1 MKHSG
6 KSKHSHKHSHKHS
19 DKELM
24 STSAILLGM
33 ITMISFSVIDSTIFL
48 FGEEEFYDFLDENVD
63 FLDEYTIPI
72 FISGISSAISIL
84 IAKMFAH
91 YYLKRKYII
100 NEHPIIDFLGV
111 LIGMSFVIF
120 IYHIKKMSSN

>member
-1 MKHSG
+1 MKHKTHH
-6 KSKHSHKHSHKHS
+6 KSHHHS

-24 STSAILLGM
+24 TKSAIMLGM
-33 ITMISFSVIDSTIFL
+33 ITMISFSIIDSTIFL
-48 FGEEEFYDFLDENVD
+48 FGEEEFNDFLKENVE

-91 YYLKRKYII
+91 YYLKRKYIV
-100 NEHPIIDFLGV
+100 NEHPIIDFIGV

-120 IYHIKKMSSN
+120 IYHFKKMSNK

>member
-1 MKHSG
+1 MKH
-6 KSKHSHKHSHKHS
+6 KSHHKSHHHS

-24 STSAILLGM
+24 TKSAIMLGM
-33 ITMISFSVIDSTIFL
+33 ITMISFSIIDSTIFL
-48 FGEEEFYDFLDENVD
+48 FGEEEFNDFLKENVE

-91 YYLKRKYII
+91 YYLKRKYIV
-100 NEHPIIDFLGV
+100 NEHPIIDFIGV

-120 IYHIKKMSSN
+120 IYHFKKMSNK

>member
-1 MKHSG
+1 MKPKRHN
-6 KSKHSHKHSHKHS
+6 KSHHYS
-19 DKELM
+19 DKEIM
-24 STSAILLGM
+24 TKSAIMLGM
-33 ITMISFSVIDSTIFL
+33 ITMISFSIIDSTIFL
-48 FGEEEFYDFLDENVD
+48 FGEEEFNDFLKENVE

-91 YYLKRKYII
+91 YYLKRKYIV
-100 NEHPIIDFLGV
+100 NEHPIIDFVGV

-120 IYHIKKMSSN
+120 IYNFEKMSNK

>member
-1 MKHSG
+1 MKH
-6 KSKHSHKHSHKHS
+6 KSHHKSHHHS

-24 STSAILLGM
+24 TKSAIMLGM
-33 ITMISFSVIDSTIFL
+33 ITMISFSIIDSTIFL
-48 FGEEEFYDFLDENVD
+48 FGEEEFNDFLKENVE

-91 YYLKRKYII
+91 YYLKRKYIV
-100 NEHPIIDFLGV
+100 NEHPIIDFIGV
-111 LIGMSFVIF
+111 LIGMSLVIF
-120 IYHIKKMSSN
+120 IYHFKKMSNK

>member
-1 MKHSG
+1 MKHSHN
-6 KSKHSHKHSHKHS
+6 HSHKHSHRHS

-24 STSAILLGM
+24 STQAILLGM

-48 FGEEEFYDFLDENVD
+48 FGEEEFYDFLDEKVE

-100 NEHPIIDFLGV
+100 NEHPIIDFVGV
-111 LIGMSFVIF
+111 LIGMSFVIV
-120 IYHIKKMSSN
+120 IYHFKKMNSS